1 MSTKNTKKSV
11 TEEEL
16 TTIKNKLEHEG
27 MEKAK
32 NMLKSGNM
40 TEKKIMDILNEGGK
54 KFEEQIGRKMNYGEM
69 REMYG

>member
-1 MSTKNTKKSV
+1 MESKNTKPV

-54 KFEEQIGRKMNYGEM
+54 KFEEQTGRKMTYGEM